1 MIKAGI
7 IGGTGYAAGELLRL
21 LVHHPETEIQFV
33 YSTSKAGKAI
43 TSVHT
48 DLIGDID
55 APFSSEVDSN
65 IDVLFLCMG
74 HGNSRNFLNE
84 NSIPEK
90 VPIIDLSRDFRIAP
104 DQSYGS
110 RTFVYGLPELH
121 KEAIKEAHNI
131 ANPGCFATSLQMT
144 LLPLAKAGLLNND
157 VHLNGITGST
167 GAGSS
172 LSPTTHFSWRSG
184 NVSIY
189 KPLQHQHIGEI
200 RQKLQELDP
209 DFDRELN
216 FIPMRGDF
224 TRGIFI
230 SAYTDFDKTEEEA
243 KKIFQQFYEDA
254 AYVHISDPPLN
265 LKQAVNTNKCLLHL
279 QKQDGKLLVTSI
291 LDNLLKGAS
300 GQAVQNMNLMFGFE
314 ETTGLQLKPSHF

>member
-1 MIKAGI
+1 FK
-7 IGGTGYAAGELLRL
+7 
-21 LVHHPETEIQFV
+21 FV

-48 DLIGDID
+48 DLIGYID
-55 APFSSEVDSN
+55 ASFSSEVDPD

-84 NSIPEK
+84 HSIPEK

-110 RTFVYGLPELH
+110 RSFVYGLPELH

-224 TRGIFI
+224 TRGIII
-230 SAYTDFDKTEEEA
+230 SVYTDFEKTEEEA
-243 KKIFQQFYEDA
+243 KKIFQQFYGDA

>member
-21 LVHHPETEIQFV
+21 LIHHPETKIQFV

-55 APFSSEVDSN
+55 APFSSEVDPD

-84 NSIPEK
+84 HSIPEK

-110 RTFVYGLPELH
+110 RSFVYGLPELH
-121 KEAIKEAHNI
+121 KEAIKGAHNI

-144 LLPLAKAGLLNND
+144 LLPLAKEGLLNND

-265 LKQAVNTNKCLLHL
+265 LKQ
-279 QKQDGKLLVTSI
+279 
-291 LDNLLKGAS
+291 
-300 GQAVQNMNLMFGFE
+300 
-314 ETTGLQLKPSHF
+314 